1 MRLPGGFL
9 ASGVM
14 AGVRKKRKADLALLA
29 APNGA
34 HGAAVFTKNRFQ
46 AAPVV
51 LSRRGLKQ
59 SGGRV
64 KAVVVNSGCAN
75 AATGAAGLAAA
86 RRVRRRAAELIG
98 CPPDEVFVASTG
110 VIGVVL
116 PDAKIRGGLP
126 EAVRRLSTSGL
137 AAAAKAILTTDVG
150 PKVAEASF
158 RLGGRRGRVVGLAK
172 GAGMIHPDMATMLAF
187 VMTDAAATPE
197 FLRRALREAVAGTF
211 NAISVDGDTSTNDT
225 VLLMASAA
233 LRNVPLRGGAAA
245 AGFVRA
251 LKEVCRDLAW
261 MIVRDGE
268 GATRVMEI
276 TVTGARSPRE
286 AKLAANAVATS
297 PLVKTALSSGDPNWG
312 RILGAVGRSGARFSE
327 RNVTLKVGPLT
338 LVSKGTIAPYR
349 EKDAARLFSRE
360 RVPVTVDLG
369 AGSASATK
377 LAANLGHPYVS
388 LNADYRS

>member
-9 ASGVM
+9 ASGVR
-14 AGVRKKRKADLALLA
+14 AGLRKKRPDVALLLA
-29 APNGA
+29 EKGA
-34 HGAAVFTKNRFQ
+34 NAAAVFTKNRFR

-51 LSRRGLKQ
+51 LARRGLKK

-64 KAVVVNSGCAN
+64 TAVVVNAGCAN
-75 AATGAAGLAAA
+75 AATGAAGLTAA
-86 RRVRRRAAELIG
+86 RRVRDRAAELIG
-98 CPPDEVFVASTG
+98 CPPEEVFLASTG

-116 PDAKIRGGLP
+116 PDAKIRAALP
-126 EAVRRLSTSGL
+126 GAVRRVSKAGLSAVSH
-137 AAAAKAILTTDVG
+137 AILTTDVG
-150 PKVAEASF
+150 PKVAEAFF
-158 RLGGRRGRVVGLAK
+158 RVGGRRGRVVGVAK
-172 GAGMIHPDMATMLAF
+172 GAGMIHPDMATMLGF
-187 VMTDAAATPE
+187 VMTDAAASPA
-197 FLRRALREAVAGTF
+197 FLTRALREAVDTSF

-225 VLLMASAA
+225 VLLMASGA
-233 LRNVPLRGGAAA
+233 LRNAPLDVEHGGADFA
-245 AGFVRA
+245 RA
-251 LKEVCRDLAW
+251 LTEVCRDLAW

-297 PLVKTALSSGDPNWG
+297 PLVKTALSGGDPNWG

-349 EKDAARLFSRE
+349 EKDAARIFSRE

-369 AGSASATK
+369 AGAASATK
-377 LAANLGHPYVS
+377 LAADLGHPYVS